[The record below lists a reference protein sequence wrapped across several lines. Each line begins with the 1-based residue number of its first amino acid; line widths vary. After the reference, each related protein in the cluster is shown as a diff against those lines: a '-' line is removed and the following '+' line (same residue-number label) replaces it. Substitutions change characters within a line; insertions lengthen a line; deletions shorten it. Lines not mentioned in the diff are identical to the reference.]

1 MADRG
6 LLIVLSGPSGAGKG
20 TVRSVLQKLRPEI
33 GYGVSV
39 TTRPK
44 RAGEADGVSY
54 HFVAREE
61 FERRIANQE
70 FVEWA
75 EVYGHLYGTP
85 RQPMEDWLAAGHDAI
100 VEKDIQGAMALRE
113 HYPDAVY
120 VFILPP
126 SLDEL
131 HKRIARRGTESPEA
145 RQERLANA
153 GEELGYV
160 DRYDYAIVNDDL
172 DEAARRLEAII
183 VAEKCRVQRQDCA
196 LSRCAQEGRGHGGG

>member
-20 TVRSVLQKLRPEI
+20 AVRSLLQQSRSEI

-54 HFVAREE
+54 HFVTREE
-61 FERRIANQE
+61 FERRVANQE

-85 RQPMEDWLAAGHDAI
+85 RQPIEDWLAAGQDAI
-100 VEKDIQGAMALRE
+100 VEKDIQGALALKE

-131 HKRIARRGTESPEA
+131 RRRIACRGTESPEA
-145 RQERLANA
+145 RQQRLESAS
-153 GEELGYV
+153 EELGYV

-183 VAEKCRVQRQDCA
+183 VAEKCRVQRQNRA
-196 LSRCAQEGRGHGGG
+196 LQRCAQEGRGHGGG